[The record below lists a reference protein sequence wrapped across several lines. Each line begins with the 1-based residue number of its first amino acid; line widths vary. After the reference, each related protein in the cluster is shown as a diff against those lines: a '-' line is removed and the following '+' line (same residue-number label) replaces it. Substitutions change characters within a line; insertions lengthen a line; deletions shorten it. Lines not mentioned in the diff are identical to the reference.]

1 MHRFAALALGA
12 FAAVAGILASAG
24 AASAGSFLSNLE
36 SRACEDP
43 LILAKI
49 TDRFH
54 HQTRNVPQLPFVDI
68 VDFQQIHE
76 HRYYPYSEDWPIARR
91 YCGATAEL
99 SDGRSRTIW
108 YLIEDGMGLA
118 GMGDNVE
125 FCVSGFDRWM
135 VYNGRCRILR

>member
-12 FAAVAGILASAG
+12 FAAVAGVLAAG
-24 AASAGSFLSNLE
+24 TASAGSFLSDLE
-36 SRACEDP
+36 PRACEDP
-43 LILAKI
+43 HIVAKI
-49 TDRFH
+49 VDRFRHQAFNVH
-54 HQTRNVPQLPFVDI
+54 HLPGLRISELRD
-68 VDFQQIHE
+68 IHE
-76 HRYYPYSEDWPIARR
+76 HRYLPYREDWPIARR
-91 YCGATAEL
+91 YCGGTVDL

-135 VYNGRCRILR
+135 VYNGRCRVLR

>member
-1 MHRFAALALGA
+1 MHRFTALALGA
-12 FAAVAGILASAG
+12 FAAVAGILTVAG
-24 AASAGSFLSNLE
+24 AASAGSFLSNRE
-36 SRACEDP
+36 SRSCEDP
-43 LILAKI
+43 HILAKI
-49 TDRFH
+49 VDRFH
-54 HQTRNVPQLPFVDI
+54 HQTRNVPHLPDVDI
-68 VDFQQIHE
+68 TDFRKIHE
-76 HRYYPYSEDWPIARR
+76 HRYLPYRDNWPIARR

-99 SDGRSRTIW
+99 SDGRARTIW